1 MIVYGEYSSIDPW
14 IENGKFE
21 YYNEHGK
28 LYSIGNYKDG
38 LMSGNWIYYKNG
50 GTDSI
55 NYDHVDQMLKKTAKT
70 ENEIHS
76 NAQISKELYAY
87 IYKNLHFPPRIREF
101 CKFSQV
107 TVLLSI
113 GNDNKMVP
121 EIIDSKYRDFNYEI
135 LRILLD
141 APDSIVRTLPRNAP
155 VTNIIFNVTF
165 DLANVSDLQLD
176 RFQPD
181 TTSEIFIHPTEEA
194 SFQGGDI
201 MHFRE
206 YVQKNLVYPPE
217 AVEKGQFGRVEV
229 QFTVDKEGLV
239 GNIKIMRSTGSKALD
254 KEAVR
259 VISNSPKWIPA
270 KNNHIIIRQQITI
283 PVIYMLQ

>member
-1 MIVYGEYSSIDPW
+1 
-14 IENGKFE
+14 
-21 YYNEHGK
+21 
-28 LYSIGNYKDG
+28 
-38 LMSGNWIYYKNG
+38 
-50 GTDSI
+50 
-55 NYDHVDQMLKKTAKT
+55 
-70 ENEIHS
+70 
-76 NAQISKELYAY
+76 
-87 IYKNLHFPPRIREF
+87 
-101 CKFSQV
+101 
-107 TVLLSI
+107 
-113 GNDNKMVP
+113 
-121 EIIDSKYRDFNYEI
+121 
-135 LRILLD
+135 
-141 APDSIVRTLPRNAP
+141 
-155 VTNIIFNVTF
+155 
-165 DLANVSDLQLD
+165 
-176 RFQPD
+176 
-181 TTSEIFIHPTEEA
+181 
-194 SFQGGDI
+194 